1 MYASKFGPVM
11 EEMLTIRQR
20 SGLQLKF
27 IVFFLDDFDAF
38 CAREYPEATLLTK
51 EIAET
56 WIHSS
61 DSPSRHHMAR
71 RVLTMKHI
79 GEYQQSLGLN
89 AYVPN
94 YRIKRSKAE
103 EPHLFTDEQLSLF
116 FKDPPHNCAQ
126 TIHIIPATQIS
137 RKSAIQAHYLHTK

>member
-11 EEMLTIRQR
+11 EEMLTIRHR

-27 IVFFLDDFDAF
+27 IGFLLDDFDAF

-94 YRIKRSKAE
+94 YRIKRPKAE
-103 EPHLFTDEQLSLF
+103 EPHLFTDEQLALF
-116 FKDPPHNCAQ
+116 QK
-126 TIHIIPATQIS
+126 TV
-137 RKSAIQAHYLHTK
+137 QADRP

>member
-51 EIAET
+51 
-56 WIHSS
+56 
-61 DSPSRHHMAR
+61 
-71 RVLTMKHI
+71 
-79 GEYQQSLGLN
+79 
-89 AYVPN
+89 
-94 YRIKRSKAE
+94 
-103 EPHLFTDEQLSLF
+103 
-116 FKDPPHNCAQ
+116 
-126 TIHIIPATQIS
+126 
-137 RKSAIQAHYLHTK
+137 